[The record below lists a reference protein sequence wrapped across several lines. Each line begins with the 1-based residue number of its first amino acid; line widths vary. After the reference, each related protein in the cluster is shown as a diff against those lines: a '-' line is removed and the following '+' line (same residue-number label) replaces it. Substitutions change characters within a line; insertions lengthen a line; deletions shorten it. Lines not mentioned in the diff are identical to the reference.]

1 MITLKDFML
10 STRANLVDGKTGERI
25 YIQDADK
32 APDTEVFVFEPID
45 PNTIT
50 VWLKEGEN
58 GKV

>member
-32 APDTEVFVFEPID
+32 TPDAEVFAFEPID

-58 GKV
+58 ERV